1 MRSGAHEGLMCPLEK
16 GVRGIE
22 ISGLLPL
29 TGFCGFHV
37 LIEMKFRY
45 ERMIFRS
52 YAQTKNFSGKVQW
65 FYRTNE
71 HIANTVKALVAY

>member
-1 MRSGAHEGLMCPLEK
+1 MESPKALMCPLEK

-29 TGFCGFHV
+29 TGFCGFLV

-45 ERMIFRS
+45 ARMIFRS
-52 YAQTKNFSGKVQW
+52 YAPTKSFSGKGKVS
-65 FYRTNE
+65 
-71 HIANTVKALVAY
+71 VL